1 MRHLASLQALAG
13 VPMADTAQIAVT
25 LGATSLITLLD
36 SDSTH
41 NFISEEAARRSGLP
55 LAGYDVVLD
64 TKWLGVRGPIVW
76 DLARRCMLFQHE
88 GHTVCWQGV
97 SSPTAPCLQA
107 TVVVAADALL
117 DGLLGAFVDIFTE
130 PTDLPPARGHDH
142 HIILKPDASP
152 VAVRPYRY
160 PVAHK
165 NELERQCAAMIEQG
179 IVHRSD
185 SPFSSSVLLV
195 KKPDGSW

>member
-1 MRHLASLQALAG
+1 VDL
-13 VPMADTAQIAVT
+13 
-25 LGATSLITLLD
+25 
-36 SDSTH
+36 
-41 NFISEEAARRSGLP
+41 FIMP
-55 LAGYDVVLD
+55 LAGYDVVLG